1 MITKVSKSGFVV
13 MHQLEEYTSRG
24 LYWSM

>member
-13 MHQLEEYTSRG
+13 MHQLEEYTTRG
-24 LYWSM
+24 LY